1 MEKQG
6 QGAIEYLLIIG
17 AAIIVVAIVVIML
30 AGILGSTDTDTDQ
43 AQQAI
48 KTLGC
53 DLNAVGCA
61 CTTNA
66 DCQSSLGNFTCDTQS
81 GRSVIDCNSDLVN

>member
-1 MEKQG
+1 MDKTG

-30 AGILGSTDTDTDQ
+30 TGILSNSDTDTEQ
-43 AQQAI
+43 ATDAI

-53 DLNAVGCA
+53 DLNAVDCA
-61 CTTNA
+61 CTADA
-66 DCQSSLGNFTCDTQS
+66 DCESSLGNFTCNTTS
-81 GRSVIDCNSDLVN
+81 GICNNALVE